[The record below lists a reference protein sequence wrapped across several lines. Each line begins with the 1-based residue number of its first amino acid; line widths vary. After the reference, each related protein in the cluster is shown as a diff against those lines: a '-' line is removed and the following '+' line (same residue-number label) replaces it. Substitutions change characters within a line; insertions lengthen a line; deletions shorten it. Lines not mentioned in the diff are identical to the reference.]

1 MKKIILSF
9 IFGVIV
15 IPLSVAGVIYS
26 LDQNGFFNLDNIQI
40 VVENSDG
47 QGHFL
52 KPLISELDHQ
62 VDQSRGTSLWKLD
75 LKKIEAQVA
84 AHPWVEQVSVT
95 RHWPSQIRVTVAP
108 REVKLVFVNGDGSLL
123 PIVEG
128 GSFLPA
134 VSAKEAPDVALLD
147 GDIFKKDASLR
158 QKAVSVINE
167 IPKEG
172 RFSRKTISEMNFDPK
187 EGFWATLIQSGIRV
201 KLGEENIPIKSARVG
216 QVLEYMETRKL
227 QARVIDAD
235 LSKKVLVRLR
245 KGP

>member
-1 MKKIILSF
+1 MKKIILSL
-9 IFGVIV
+9 IFGVVV

-26 LDQNGFFNLDNIQI
+26 LDQSGFFNLDNIQI

-47 QGHFL
+47 QSNFL

-62 VDQSRGTSLWKLD
+62 IDQSRGTSLWNLD
-75 LKKIEAQVA
+75 LKKIEAQVT
-84 AHPWVEQVSVT
+84 AHSWIEQVSLT
-95 RHWPSQIRVTVAP
+95 RRWPSQLRVLVIP
-108 REVKLVFVNGDGSLL
+108 REVKLVFVNNDGSLW
-123 PIVEG
+123 PIVADG
-128 GSFLPA
+128 NFLPA

-147 GDIFKKDASLR
+147 GEVFKKDTALR
-158 QKAVSVINE
+158 KKAVSVMDE
-167 IPKEG
+167 IPKDG
-172 RFSRKTISEMNFDPK
+172 RFSRKTISEMNFDAK

-201 KLGEENIPIKSARVG
+201 KLGEENIPLKSARVG
-216 QVLEYMETRKL
+216 QVLEYMETRNL